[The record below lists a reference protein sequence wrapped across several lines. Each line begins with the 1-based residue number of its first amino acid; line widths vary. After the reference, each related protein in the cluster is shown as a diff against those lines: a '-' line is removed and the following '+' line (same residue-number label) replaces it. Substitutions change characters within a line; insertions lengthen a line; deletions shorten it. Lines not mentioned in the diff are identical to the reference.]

1 MLLLDSAS
9 CVCMCA
15 LVSLHE
21 IYVDVLCVCVC
32 ARARR
37 GTVQTNLVN
46 IAVGGKTKRKKKLV
60 FELNTMHL
68 FTLFDFKR
76 CSSTQELSIVFI
88 M

>member
-21 IYVDVLCVCVC
+21 IYVDVFVCVC
-32 ARARR
+32 ARAM
-37 GTVQTNLVN
+37 VQTNLVD
-46 IAVGGKTKRKKKLV
+46 IAVGGKKKLV

-76 CSSTQELSIVFI
+76 CSSTQELSVQTE
-88 M
+88 